1 MNHMERLKNIW
12 QSVYDN
18 SSEVVSVIENF
29 FDPDY
34 EQCINGITMLRTEYI
49 NHVIVQKQNM
59 IIERIDYKYII
70 EKGDE
75 LFAVYYPKGKNLAGL
90 SIKAEVIAYFKF
102 KNDRIFR
109 IHGQVRLIDGDLS
122 DVDMN

>member
-1 MNHMERLKNIW
+1 MNHTERLKNIW

-34 EQCINGITMLRTEYI
+34 EQCINGSTMHRTAYI
-49 NHVIVQKQNM
+49 NHVIAQKQNI
-59 IIERIDYKYII
+59 IIERIDYKHII
-70 EKGDE
+70 EKEDE
-75 LFAVYYPKGKNLAGL
+75 LFAIYYPKGKNLAGL

-102 KNDRIFR
+102 KNDKIFR
-109 IHGQVRLIDGDLS
+109 IHGQVRLIDGNLS